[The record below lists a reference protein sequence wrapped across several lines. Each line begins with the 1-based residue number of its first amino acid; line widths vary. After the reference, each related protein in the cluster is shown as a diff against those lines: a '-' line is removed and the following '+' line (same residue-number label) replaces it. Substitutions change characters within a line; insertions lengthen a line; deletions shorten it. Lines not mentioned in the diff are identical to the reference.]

1 MANETEQSLMGFA
14 EAFGIVACAA
24 MVVATI
30 AVVARRVWK
39 LPRLQPWPP
48 AVSVWP
54 GGTVLAMFLAYQVG
68 MLGAITLLDAAGVYR
83 QLCGANF
90 PVLNAPGHDGF
101 GAAGGGLLTHAETL
115 RRSGQNQLRAI
126 WAGFLVAPALV
137 GLTLLLW
144 ANVLNRRVNAGEY
157 ARTLPCR
164 VRFGVLVGL
173 ALLLWVNVLNRQ
185 VKSVEYVRTFPSR
198 IRFGVLVGLLLI
210 PASMAV
216 HALAIWSAEQAG
228 IGQDTHPLTVLGP
241 RGDGFGGVAFAVS
254 VIVFVPVIE
263 ELLFRGVLLNWAAG
277 EWHRPW
283 IVLVFAGIYASI
295 SNFQFNPQFG
305 PMVFVALLGVGLYVV
320 QRFAFLLRPTFPT
333 RTVAAVWSSSALF
346 AAGHSAWPTPI
357 PLFVLALGLGYLTVR
372 TRDITA
378 AVFVHGM
385 FNAVSFVYLLRGTG

>member
-1 MANETEQSLMGFA
+1 VANETEQSLMGFA

-126 WAGFLVAPALV
+126 WAGFLVAPA
-137 GLTLLLW
+137 
-144 ANVLNRRVNAGEY
+144 
-157 ARTLPCR
+157 
-164 VRFGVLVGL
+164 LVGL

-378 AVFVHGM
+378 AAVVHGM

>member
-1 MANETEQSLMGFA
+1 MANETEQSLIGFA
-14 EAFGIVACAA
+14 EAFGIVASAA
-24 MVVATI
+24 VLAAVLAAVAI
-30 AVVARRVWK
+30 RAWN
-39 LPRLQPWPP
+39 LPRLQPWQPP
-48 AVSVWP
+48 VSLWP

-68 MLGAITLLDAAGVYR
+68 MLGAITLLDATGAYR
-83 QLCGANF
+83 QLCGGDF
-90 PVLNAPGHDGF
+90 PAFTAARHDGV
-101 GAAGGGLLTHAETL
+101 GAAGGGLVSHAEGM

-137 GLTLLLW
+137 GLALLLW
-144 ANVLNRRVNAGEY
+144 ANVLNQQVSTGEY
-157 ARTLPCR
+157 ARQFPGR
-164 VRFGVLVGL
+164 VKY
-173 ALLLWVNVLNRQ
+173 A
-185 VKSVEYVRTFPSR
+185 
-198 IRFGVLVGLLLI
+198 VLVGLLLI

-228 IGQDTHPLTVLGP
+228 IGQDTHPLTILGP
-241 RGDGFGGVAFAVS
+241 RGDGFGGVVFAVS

-277 EWHRPW
+277 DWHRPW
-283 IVLVFAGIYASI
+283 VVLMFAGIYASV
-295 SNFQFNPQFG
+295 SNFRFNPQFG

-320 QRFAFLLRPTFPT
+320 QRFAFLLKPTFPT

-346 AAGHSAWPTPI
+346 AAGHPAWPTPI

-378 AVFVHGM
+378 AVVVHGL